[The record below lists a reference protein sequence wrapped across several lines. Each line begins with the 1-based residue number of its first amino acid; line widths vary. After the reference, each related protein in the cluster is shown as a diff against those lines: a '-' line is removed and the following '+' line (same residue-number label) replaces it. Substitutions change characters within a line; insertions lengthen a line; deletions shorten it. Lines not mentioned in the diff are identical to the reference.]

1 MSESA
6 PRVLLVD
13 DHAVVRAG
21 HRALL
26 EATAAFTVVAEAEN
40 GEQALRIAAT
50 TPLDLAILDLE
61 LPGISGLETCE
72 RLSRQ
77 HPHLGLLLVTVHDSP
92 LLQTRARRAGARG
105 FVSKRAP
112 AEHLLAAIT
121 AVANGTSAFAASPD
135 EEDTAGGVHTL
146 AQLSDREFEIL
157 RLLAA
162 GASVARVAET
172 LHLSPKTVS
181 NLLSGLR
188 SKLGIR
194 ERQGLIRFALR
205 HGLGGH

>member
-1 MSESA
+1 MSEA
-6 PRVLLVD
+6 PLRVLLVD

-26 EATAAFTVVAEAEN
+26 ETTRAFTVVAEAED
-40 GEQALRIAAT
+40 GEQALRLAAAV
-50 TPLDLAILDLE
+50 PIDLAILDLE

-77 HPHLGLLLVTVHDSP
+77 HPQLGLLLVTVHDSP
-92 LLQTRARRAGARG
+92 MLQVRAQRAGAHG
-105 FVSKRAP
+105 YVSKRAP
-112 AEHLLAAIT
+112 AEALLAAIS
-121 AVANGTSAFAASPD
+121 AVASGASAF
-135 EEDTAGGVHTL
+135 TATAEPADRAEAL
-146 AQLSDREFEIL
+146 AQLSAREFEIL
-157 RLLAA
+157 RLIAA
-162 GASVARVAET
+162 GASVTAIAET

-181 NLLSGLR
+181 NLLTALR

>member
-1 MSESA
+1 MSDS
-6 PRVLLVD
+6 PYRVLLVD

-26 EATAAFTVVAEAEN
+26 EATADFAVVAEAED
-40 GEQALRIAAT
+40 GEQALRLAAS
-50 TPLDLAILDLE
+50 TPLELAILDLE

-72 RLSRQ
+72 RLHRQ
-77 HPHLGLLLVTVHDSP
+77 QPRLGLLLVTVHDSP
-92 LLQTRARRAGARG
+92 LLQKRAHRAGARG

-112 AEHLLAAIT
+112 AEELLTAMT
-121 AVANGTSAFAASPD
+121 AVARGATAFTAASD
-135 EEDTAGGVHTL
+135 STEAAQLL
-146 AQLSDREFEIL
+146 AQLSAREFEIL
-157 RLLAA
+157 RLIAA
-162 GASVARVAET
+162 GASVSGVAET

-181 NLLSGLR
+181 NLLTALR

-194 ERQGLIRFALR
+194 EREGLIRFALR